1 MTRSAT
7 ERSLPGGDGI
17 AASSRNS
24 FKAWEVCTYLIV
36 SCLQMS
42 FDAHIPTAA
51 EPLIQASLLGEA
63 VDPGPVAIFVADEQ
77 MRYVAVNAY
86 AAELLGYTRAELLEL
101 RVTDVARTPEATE
114 QFDEVVAHRQRD
126 GIALLTRKNGSV
138 FQLGY
143 RARETTV
150 AGMPLYVSVGWP
162 I

>member
-1 MTRSAT
+1 MTSDPRS
-7 ERSLPGGDGI
+7 
-17 AASSRNS
+17 
-24 FKAWEVCTYLIV
+24 
-36 SCLQMS
+36 
-42 FDAHIPTAA
+42 PTAA

-77 MRYVAVNAY
+77 MRYVAVNAF
-86 AAELLGYTRAELLEL
+86 AAELLGYTRAELLNM
-101 RVTDVARTPEATE
+101 RVTDIVRTAEATAH
-114 QFDEVVAHRQRD
+114 FDEVVAHRHKD
-126 GIALLTRKNGSV
+126 GIAMMTRKDGTV

>member
-1 MTRSAT
+1 MGT
-7 ERSLPGGDGI
+7 
-17 AASSRNS
+17 
-24 FKAWEVCTYLIV
+24 
-36 SCLQMS
+36 
-42 FDAHIPTAA
+42 DAHHPAAA

-63 VDPGPVAIFVADEQ
+63 VDSGPVAIFVADEQ

-86 AAELLGYTRAELLEL
+86 AAELLGYTRAELLAL
-101 RVTDVARTPEATE
+101 RVTDVARAPEATAH
-114 QFDEVVAHRQRD
+114 FDEVVAHRQRD
-126 GIALLTRKNGSV
+126 GIAVMTRKDGTV

>member
-1 MTRSAT
+1 MT
-7 ERSLPGGDGI
+7 
-17 AASSRNS
+17 
-24 FKAWEVCTYLIV
+24 
-36 SCLQMS
+36 

-77 MRYVAVNAY
+77 MRYIAVNAY

-101 RVTDVARTPEATE
+101 RVTDVARTPEAVE
-114 QFDEVVAHRQRD
+114 QFDEMINERERS

-143 RARETTV
+143 RARETSV

>member
-1 MTRSAT
+1 MT
-7 ERSLPGGDGI
+7 
-17 AASSRNS
+17 
-24 FKAWEVCTYLIV
+24 
-36 SCLQMS
+36 
-42 FDAHIPTAA
+42 FDARIPTAA

-63 VDPGPVAIFVADEQ
+63 VDNGPVAVFVADEQ

-86 AAELLGYTRAELLEL
+86 AAELLGYTRPELLQL
-101 RVTDVARTPEATE
+101 KVTDVVRTPDAGA

-126 GIALLTRKNGSV
+126 GIALMTRKDGTV

-150 AGMPLYVSVGWP
+150 AGMPLYISVGWP

>member
-1 MTRSAT
+1 MT
-7 ERSLPGGDGI
+7 L
-17 AASSRNS
+17 
-24 FKAWEVCTYLIV
+24 
-36 SCLQMS
+36 
-42 FDAHIPTAA
+42 DARIPTAA

-101 RVTDVARTPEATE
+101 RVTDVARTPEASE
-114 QFDEVVAHRQRD
+114 QFEEMIDARERA
-126 GIALLTRKNGSV
+126 GIALLTRKDGSV

-143 RARETTV
+143 RARETSV

>member
-1 MTRSAT
+1 MT
-7 ERSLPGGDGI
+7 L
-17 AASSRNS
+17 
-24 FKAWEVCTYLIV
+24 
-36 SCLQMS
+36 
-42 FDAHIPTAA
+42 DARIPTAA

-101 RVTDVARTPEATE
+101 RVTDVARTPEASE
-114 QFDEVVAHRQRD
+114 HFEEMIDARERA
-126 GIALLTRKNGSV
+126 GIALLTRKDGSV

-143 RARETTV
+143 RARETSV

>member
-1 MTRSAT
+1 
-7 ERSLPGGDGI
+7 
-17 AASSRNS
+17 
-24 FKAWEVCTYLIV
+24 
-36 SCLQMS
+36 MS
-42 FDAHIPTAA
+42 IDAHIPTAA

-101 RVTDVARTPEATE
+101 RITDVVRTPEATE
-114 QFDEVVAHRQRD
+114 HFDEVVAHRHRD

>member
-1 MTRSAT
+1 MA
-7 ERSLPGGDGI
+7 L
-17 AASSRNS
+17 
-24 FKAWEVCTYLIV
+24 
-36 SCLQMS
+36 
-42 FDAHIPTAA
+42 DARIPTAA

-101 RVTDVARTPEATE
+101 RVTDVARTPEAPA
-114 QFDEVVAHRQRD
+114 QFDEMIDARERS
-126 GIALLTRKNGSV
+126 GITLLTRKDGSV

>member
-1 MTRSAT
+1 M
-7 ERSLPGGDGI
+7 
-17 AASSRNS
+17 
-24 FKAWEVCTYLIV
+24 
-36 SCLQMS
+36 
-42 FDAHIPTAA
+42 DAHIPTAA

-101 RVTDVARTPEATE
+101 RVTDVVRTPEASE
-114 QFDEVVAHRQRD
+114 HFEEVVAHRQRE
-126 GIALLTRKNGSV
+126 GTAQLTRKDGSV

-143 RARETTV
+143 CARETTV

>member
-1 MTRSAT
+1 MT
-7 ERSLPGGDGI
+7 
-17 AASSRNS
+17 
-24 FKAWEVCTYLIV
+24 
-36 SCLQMS
+36 M
-42 FDAHIPTAA
+42 DAHHPTAA

-77 MRYVAVNAY
+77 MRYVAVNAF

-101 RVTDVARTPEATE
+101 RVTDIVRTAEATE
-114 QFDEVVAHRQRD
+114 HFGEVIAHRHRD
-126 GIALLTRKNGSV
+126 GISLMTRKDGTV

>member
-1 MTRSAT
+1 MA
-7 ERSLPGGDGI
+7 
-17 AASSRNS
+17 
-24 FKAWEVCTYLIV
+24 
-36 SCLQMS
+36 
-42 FDAHIPTAA
+42 FDARIPTAA

-86 AAELLGYTRAELLEL
+86 AAELLGYSRAELLQM
-101 RVTDVARTPEATE
+101 RVTDVARTQDATE
-114 QFDEVVAHRQRD
+114 HFDEVVAHRQRD
-126 GIALLTRKNGSV
+126 GVAVLTRKDGSV

>member
-1 MTRSAT
+1 MT
-7 ERSLPGGDGI
+7 
-17 AASSRNS
+17 
-24 FKAWEVCTYLIV
+24 
-36 SCLQMS
+36 
-42 FDAHIPTAA
+42 FDARRSTAA

-77 MRYVAVNAY
+77 MRYVAVNAF

-101 RVTDVARTPEATE
+101 RVTDIVRTAEAAE
-114 QFDEVVAHRQRD
+114 HFDEVVAHRHKD
-126 GIALLTRKNGSV
+126 GIALMTRKDGTV

>member
-1 MTRSAT
+1 M
-7 ERSLPGGDGI
+7 G
-17 AASSRNS
+17 
-24 FKAWEVCTYLIV
+24 
-36 SCLQMS
+36 M
-42 FDAHIPTAA
+42 DAHHPTAA

-63 VDPGPVAIFVADEQ
+63 VDSGPVAIFVADEQ

-86 AAELLGYTRAELLEL
+86 AAELLGYTRAELLAL
-101 RVTDVARTPEATE
+101 RVTDVARAPEATAH
-114 QFDEVVAHRQRD
+114 FDEVIAHRQRD
-126 GIALLTRKNGSV
+126 GIAVMTRRDGTV

>member
-1 MTRSAT
+1 MTSDARS
-7 ERSLPGGDGI
+7 
-17 AASSRNS
+17 
-24 FKAWEVCTYLIV
+24 
-36 SCLQMS
+36 
-42 FDAHIPTAA
+42 PTAA

-77 MRYVAVNAY
+77 MRYVAVNAF
-86 AAELLGYTRAELLEL
+86 AAQILGYTRAELLDM
-101 RVTDVARTPEATE
+101 RVTDVVRTAEATE
-114 QFDEVVAHRQRD
+114 HFDEVVAHRHKD
-126 GIALLTRKNGSV
+126 GIALLTRKDGTV

>member
-1 MTRSAT
+1 
-7 ERSLPGGDGI
+7 
-17 AASSRNS
+17 
-24 FKAWEVCTYLIV
+24 
-36 SCLQMS
+36 MS
-42 FDAHIPTAA
+42 NDAHIPTAA

-101 RVTDVARTPEATE
+101 RVTDVVRTPEATE
-114 QFDEVVAHRQRD
+114 HFDEVVAHRHRD

-162 I
+162 ILGGLRRDRHAELEALARAVECCTDEVAEERRRARRP

>member
-1 MTRSAT
+1 MT
-7 ERSLPGGDGI
+7 
-17 AASSRNS
+17 
-24 FKAWEVCTYLIV
+24 V
-36 SCLQMS
+36 
-42 FDAHIPTAA
+42 DARIPTAA

-86 AAELLGYTRAELLEL
+86 AAELLGYTRAELLKL
-101 RVTDVARTPEATE
+101 RVTDVARTPEAAE
-114 QFDEVVAHRQRD
+114 HFDEMVNKRERA
-126 GIALLTRKNGSV
+126 GIALLTRKNGTV

-143 RARETTV
+143 RARETSV